1 MFNEYF
7 SNLIT
12 DNSTVVDIWKT
23 FDIDSFIKDDNFIF
37 HTLNPHE
44 NLMDL
49 SFKYYDS
56 IDDWWVI
63 FLFNK
68 FWDVNFCILQ
78 DDTIKN
84 TQDKYL
90 FNLQNYNVLDKKEKN
105 ITKYMI
111 RQFYLQN
118 NNLEDAVKL
127 TDTSITSNLILDIN
141 FQNDIKQY
149 IFNFLLSESTY
160 QKQIKIPNQITVY
173 KIKNEFERLSIKW
186 KNSKI
191 NN

>member
-7 SNLIT
+7 SNLTI
-12 DNSTVVDIWKT
+12 DNLTVVDIWET
-23 FDIDSFIKDDNFIF
+23 YDINSFIKDDNFIY
-37 HTLNPHE
+37 HTLNSHE

-49 SFKYYDS
+49 SFKYYGS

-68 FWDVNFCILQ
+68 FWDVNFCILH
-78 DDTIKN
+78 DSTIKN
-84 TQDKYL
+84 TQDKYM

-111 RQFYLQN
+111 RQFYLQS
-118 NNLEDAVKL
+118 NNLEDAIKL
-127 TDTSITSNLILDIN
+127 TDIAITTNLILDTD
-141 FQNDIKQY
+141 FQNDIKKY